1 MESRDSTTHI
11 FLSILIL
18 QTPPKNGLLSRAYS
32 TRLLLWFTALN
43 SSAFLLQTVSKVLQ
57 TRTIDRFIRV
67 TAGGCKVESHTAPT
81 RRHRSSACNHTVTW
95 FYQLKPQQVRNV
107 DQVHVGCEGRE
118 LLLLPLSLISL
129 TFLSLSSMPGKQEA
143 LTDSCTSQTE
153 SSDMERRHQPQQA
166 SCLVLCVNFEFSCCR
181 GTTFL

>member
-1 MESRDSTTHI
+1 
-11 FLSILIL
+11 
-18 QTPPKNGLLSRAYS
+18 
-32 TRLLLWFTALN
+32 
-43 SSAFLLQTVSKVLQ
+43 
-57 TRTIDRFIRV
+57 
-67 TAGGCKVESHTAPT
+67 VESHTAPT
-81 RRHRSSACNHTVTW
+81 RRHRSSACNHRVIW
-95 FYQLKPQQVRNV
+95 FHQLKPQQVRNV
-107 DQVHVGCEGRE
+107 DQVHVGCKGRE

-166 SCLVLCVNFEFSCCR
+166 SCLVLCVKFEFSCCR